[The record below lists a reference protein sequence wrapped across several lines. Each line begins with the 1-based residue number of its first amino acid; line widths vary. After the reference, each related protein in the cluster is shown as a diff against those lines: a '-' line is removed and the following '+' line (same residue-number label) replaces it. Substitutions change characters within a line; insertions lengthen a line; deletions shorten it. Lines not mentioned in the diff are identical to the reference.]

1 MTDLRIRRT
10 KRLIQT
16 AFIELVNQIGF
27 KQVTVTKIAT
37 TAMINRQ
44 TFYHHYTDKYDLAA
58 SLQTNFFEGLDHVI
72 FTHRT
77 DFALNL
83 PFHQRIASLHKYI
96 SQYILDNRQLVLT
109 LRKTNPGP
117 QSFDQILITRID
129 PLFSKII
136 DQPTTALTKQAL
148 TYLALG
154 ELDYVIDHNR
164 LPNEAEF
171 QELHTTLKKIF
182 E

>member
-1 MTDLRIRRT
+1 M
-10 KRLIQT
+10 
-16 AFIELVNQIGF
+16 
-27 KQVTVTKIAT
+27 
-37 TAMINRQ
+37 
-44 TFYHHYTDKYDLAA
+44 
-58 SLQTNFFEGLDHVI
+58 
-72 FTHRT
+72 
-77 DFALNL
+77 NL